1 MKEFIVIVGS
11 ILLGLALFTMLMK
24 GDNSLLGTT
33 KQGMQK
39 NIEYI
44 NQIP

>member
-1 MKEFIVIVGS
+1 MKEVILTIGG
-11 ILLGLALFTMLMK
+11 ILLGLILFSYILH
-24 GDNSLLGTT
+24 GNDSLYGVS
-33 KQGMQK
+33 KKGMQK